1 MYKMEEKKM
10 EVTEK
15 MTEFQ
20 LEKAAT
26 LKTIAIRAKKVGEMV
41 DFYKK
46 VMGFVLKSE
55 ENNLSIWGTREA
67 GTQLLILEETR
78 KAEDFHNE
86 EKQMAYFS
94 IKVPT
99 EKEFLQIAQRVLEQ
113 DYPID
118 ESFQIGTRQSM
129 FITDLEGN
137 QFEIFHDEATAN
149 STSEKQPIV
158 LKDLISEDLEPHQG
172 LAAGSYLAHV
182 QLKTNNQKE
191 IKAYYEEVLGLKRN
205 EKDQFVLE
213 DGKATIG
220 FQKPET
226 SEVDQLPDPHLGLDF
241 FTIKLSDQDHILAIE
256 QQLTAKNQEFFID
269 QKKAIVTVFDPIG
282 LEWWFVLK

>member
-1 MYKMEEKKM
+1 MYKMGEKKM

-99 EKEFLQIAQRVLEQ
+99 EKEFLQIAL
-113 DYPID
+113 
-118 ESFQIGTRQSM
+118 
-129 FITDLEGN
+129 L
-137 QFEIFHDEATAN
+137 
-149 STSEKQPIV
+149 
-158 LKDLISEDLEPHQG
+158 
-172 LAAGSYLAHV
+172 
-182 QLKTNNQKE
+182 
-191 IKAYYEEVLGLKRN
+191 
-205 EKDQFVLE
+205 
-213 DGKATIG
+213 
-220 FQKPET
+220 
-226 SEVDQLPDPHLGLDF
+226 F
-241 FTIKLSDQDHILAIE
+241 FTFNETKTSPRKNTFFHHILNFP
-256 QQLTAKNQEFFID
+256 LCFF
-269 QKKAIVTVFDPIG
+269 VHFFTYYF
-282 LEWWFVLK
+282 